1 MTVVASK
8 YAPKK
13 NDLYETEPW
22 AAEALI
28 RALVQLNLWRN
39 GVIWEP
45 AAGNH
50 ALARPCLDA
59 GAEAIVTS
67 DIATYDCQHTF
78 MFDFLTSDEAP
89 LPLKEFDLITNP
101 PYGRSNR
108 LAVKFAERA
117 LERCDGFVALL
128 LTAKFDFGS
137 SRKHLFRDCE
147 RFCAKVALLDRVSW
161 EGNGETGTEDH
172 AWYIWGPRT
181 FRAEF
186 PKILYQRNPLK
197 EKVSGKTVGLV

>member
-1 MTVVASK
+1 MTVVASN
-8 YAPKK
+8 YALKK

-22 AAEALI
+22 AVAAVI
-28 RALVQLNLWRN
+28 RALVQLDLWRD

-50 ALARPCLDA
+50 AMVQPCIDA
-59 GAEAIVTS
+59 GAKTVVTS
-67 DIATYDCQHTF
+67 DIATYDYQHSF
-78 MFDFLTSDEAP
+78 ILDFLTSDEAP
-89 LPLKEFDLITNP
+89 IAVEDYDLMSNP
-101 PYGRSNR
+101 PYGASNR
-108 LAVKFAERA
+108 LAVKFAEKA

-137 SRKHLFRDCE
+137 TRTHLFRDCE

-172 AWYIWGPRT
+172 AWYIWGPRASDT
-181 FRAEF
+181 EF
-186 PKILYQRNPLK
+186 PKMLYQRNPNK
-197 EKVSGKTVGLV
+197 EDGPKKGAEK